1 MRHDAGAIVPIAASL
16 SRRPRTFLGS
26 ETAPDDTQIRRRLTE
41 IRQTSQR
48 RKSYA
53 TCAVAACTLL
63 IVFLNPQSG
72 PQADPEARAR

>member
-1 MRHDAGAIVPIAASL
+1 MRHDAGAIVPIADTL
-16 SRRPRTFLGS
+16 IRRPRTFLGS

-63 IVFLNPQSG
+63 TVFLTQQTG
-72 PQADPEARAR
+72 PQAGPDARAH